1 MRYNYI
7 KKTIKFNIRLS
18 IINKDVIINSISKEE
33 ITLTYYKTINNI
45 FIILLFI
52 KNIYSSLLFIINILL
67 LIINYLL

>member
-67 LIINYLL
+67 FIINYLF

>member
-7 KKTIKFNIRLS
+7 KKIIKFNIRLS

-33 ITLTYYKTINNI
+33 ITLTYYKTNNTI

>member
-33 ITLTYYKTINNI
+33 ITLTYYKIINNI

-67 LIINYLL
+67 LIINYLF